1 MTHERGKSDDSVVP
15 KKSSNNGDAGTNR
28 SHGNPYAGTKAET
41 PDTDK
46 GEPVGPGLRRPP
58 PADGM
63 EGRGLAE
70 RNPVRQTMPAGLS
83 AASGM

>member
-1 MTHERGKSDDSVVP
+1 MHERGKSYRPIVPRKFPNKGGDD
-15 KKSSNNGDAGTNR
+15 ATR
-28 SHGNPYAGTKAET
+28 SHGDPYAGTKAET

-58 PADGM
+58 PAEGM
-63 EGRGLAE
+63 EGRGLAKG
-70 RNPVRQTMPAGLS
+70 NPVRQTMPAGLS